1 MSVTA
6 RAFGGAIALAA
17 IAGVA
22 SSAAHA
28 QTKQEFNW
36 CIGEGNPTPAQ
47 KITGCTAVIQA
58 GKLKG
63 KRLAFTF
70 SNRGAAYYERGEY
83 DRAIQ
88 DCNQA
93 LKLNAKYADAFF
105 NRGLSFQGKSQYDR
119 AIQDYNQAIKFDPK
133 YADALFNR
141 GNTYQV
147 KGQYDRAIQNYD
159 QAIKLNPNHAGAYYN
174 RSLAKKQKGDQA
186 GAEADLAAAGQTI
199 KPGRTC
205 RWTSS
210 RWVQASPPSC
220 AA

>member
-70 SNRGAAYYERGEY
+70 SNRGVAYYERGEY

-88 DCNQA
+88 DFEQA
-93 LKLNAKYADAFF
+93 IALNPKYALAFN
-105 NRGLSFQGKSQYDR
+105 NRCAAYHDKGEYDR
-119 AIQDYNQAIKFDPK
+119 AIQDCN
-133 YADALFNR
+133 
-141 GNTYQV
+141 
-147 KGQYDRAIQNYD
+147 

-186 GAEADLAAAGQTI
+186 GAEADLAAARKI
-199 KPGRTC
+199 NPNIGR
-205 RWTSS
+205 
-210 RWVQASPPSC
+210 
-220 AA
+220 

>member
-70 SNRGAAYYERGEY
+70 SNRGVAYYERG
-83 DRAIQ
+83 
-88 DCNQA
+88 
-93 LKLNAKYADAFF
+93 
-105 NRGLSFQGKSQYDR
+105 QYDR
-119 AIQDYNQAIKFDPK
+119 AIQDYNQAIKFNPK

-186 GAEADLAAAGQTI
+186 GAEADLAAARKI
-199 KPGRTC
+199 NPNIGR
-205 RWTSS
+205 
-210 RWVQASPPSC
+210 
-220 AA
+220 

>member
-6 RAFGGAIALAA
+6 RTFAGAIALAA
-17 IAGVA
+17 ITGVA
-22 SSAAHA
+22 GSAAHA

-36 CIGEGNPTPAQ
+36 CIGEDNPTPAQ

-70 SNRGAAYYERGEY
+70 SNRGVAYYERGEYDRAIQDFEQAIELNPKYALAFNNRCAAYHDKGEY

-93 LKLNAKYADAFF
+93 LKF
-105 NRGLSFQGKSQYDR
+105 N
-119 AIQDYNQAIKFDPK
+119 PK

-174 RSLAKKQKGDQA
+174 RSLPKNQKGDQA
-186 GAEADLAAAGQTI
+186 GAEADLAA
-199 KPGRTC
+199 GRKTH
-205 RWTSS
+205 
-210 RWVQASPPSC
+210 
-220 AA
+220 

>member
-1 MSVTA
+1 MSSVIIDA
-6 RAFGGAIALAA
+6 LAKAPRAWENPCRSQHALSGGAIALAA

-70 SNRGAAYYERGEY
+70 SNRGVAYYERGEY

-88 DCNQA
+88 D
-93 LKLNAKYADAFF
+93 FE
-105 NRGLSFQGKSQYDR
+105 
-119 AIQDYNQAIKFDPK
+119 QAIALNPK
-133 YADALFNR
+133 YALAFN
-141 GNTYQV
+141 
-147 KGQYDRAIQNYD
+147 
-159 QAIKLNPNHAGAYYN
+159 N
-174 RSLAKKQKGDQA
+174 R
-186 GAEADLAAAGQTI
+186 
-199 KPGRTC
+199 
-205 RWTSS
+205 
-210 RWVQASPPSC
+210 C
-220 AA
+220 AAYHDKG

>member
-17 IAGVA
+17 ITGVA

-70 SNRGAAYYERGEY
+70 SNRGVANYERGEY

-88 DCNQA
+88 
-93 LKLNAKYADAFF
+93 
-105 NRGLSFQGKSQYDR
+105 
-119 AIQDYNQAIKFDPK
+119 
-133 YADALFNR
+133 
-141 GNTYQV
+141 
-147 KGQYDRAIQNYD
+147 NYG

-186 GAEADLAAAGQTI
+186 G
-199 KPGRTC
+199 
-205 RWTSS
+205 
-210 RWVQASPPSC
+210 
-220 AA
+220 